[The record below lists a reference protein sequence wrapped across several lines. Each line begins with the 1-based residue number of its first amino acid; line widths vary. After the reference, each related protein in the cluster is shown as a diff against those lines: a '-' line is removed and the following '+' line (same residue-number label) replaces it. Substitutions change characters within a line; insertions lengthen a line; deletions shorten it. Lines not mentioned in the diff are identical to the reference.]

1 MQTLICIILESRV
14 LCVLSSFFTFQ
25 LAWNFDLISCFIFF
39 CLNILFLFC
48 INTHTHLLY
57 DYRVI
62 YNIRKI
68 MKSLDL
74 VFDLI
79 LLTNLKRFDYRVKC
93 AFLYFF
99 KPTLGHKLYGAFTV
113 NSISLTS
120 THSRFL
126 PHTLLHSRTQHT
138 IFLCTSIR
146 IYTRDWIV
154 KFFMFRIS
162 PVFFILFQFF

>member
-1 MQTLICIILESRV
+1 M
-14 LCVLSSFFTFQ
+14 
-25 LAWNFDLISCFIFF
+25 
-39 CLNILFLFC
+39 FC

-57 DYRVI
+57 DYRII

-93 AFLYFF
+93 AFFYFF
-99 KPTLGHKLYGAFTV
+99 KPTLGYKLYGAFTV

-162 PVFFILFQFF
+162 PVFFILFQFFYSFCSLALRCTYFFVLLFLSVVRIFEHNRWWWCFFFFT